1 MKLFLFC
8 FSLILAS
15 ISLTTDVYANS
26 LILAPGLNI
35 SIGNTEDPAGVV
47 EGLQILFLFSLISL
61 APSLLVT
68 MTAFTRI
75 IIVLHFIRSALGT
88 QQMPPNQVLIGLAL
102 FLTMHVMAPTFN
114 DINENAIQPYTQGL
128 ISQSEAIELAME
140 PMRQFMSRQV
150 LEDDVLLFAMLAG
163 ANFAPEDI
171 PNSVLIP
178 AFILGEITAGF
189 LAGFLIFLP
198 FIIVDM
204 VVASVLMAMGMMML
218 PPAMISLPF
227 KILLFIMVDGWNLIL
242 GTIVTTFR

>member
-15 ISLTTDVYANS
+15 LSFTTDIYANS
-26 LILAPGLNI
+26 LILSPALNI
-35 SIGNTEDPAGVV
+35 SIGDPENPTGVV
-47 EGLQILFLFSLISL
+47 DSLQILFLFSIISL

-102 FLTMHVMAPTFN
+102 FLTMHVMAPTFEA
-114 DINENAIQPYTQGL
+114 INENALQPYAEGL
-128 ISQSEAIELAME
+128 LSQSEAIELGME
-140 PMRQFMSRQV
+140 PLRQFMSLQV
-150 LEDDVLLFAMLAG
+150 GSAEVLLFAALAD
-163 ANFAPEDI
+163 AQFDPENI

-178 AFILGEITAGF
+178 AFILHEITQGF
-189 LAGFLIFLP
+189 LAGFLIFIP

-204 VVASVLMAMGMMML
+204 VVASILMAMGMMML

-227 KILLFIMVDGWNLIL
+227 KILLFILVDGWNLIL
-242 GTIVTTFR
+242 GTIVATFR